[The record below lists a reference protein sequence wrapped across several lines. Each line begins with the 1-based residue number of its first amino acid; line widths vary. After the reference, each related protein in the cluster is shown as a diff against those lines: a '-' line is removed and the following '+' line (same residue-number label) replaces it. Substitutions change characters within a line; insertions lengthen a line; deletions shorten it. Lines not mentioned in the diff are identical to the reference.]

1 MGDLTKGLQEMQNT
15 MSGQINE
22 MMKVTEQTKTDLMD
36 ADKPSMSSTPKGPIS
51 FEGPK
56 QGELKAFTKNLQVQ
70 MSPELQKQI
79 SDKIDKKQEV
89 EFNQKKVK
97 KTINFI
103 NNAL

>member
-1 MGDLTKGLQEMQNT
+1 MQNS

-22 MMKVTEQTKTDLMD
+22 MMKVTEQTKADLMD

-89 EFNQKKVK
+89 ELNQKKVK